1 MKIKKLFQYTPSQ
14 SNYTDYR
21 GWMTQTPFSTITL
34 FPKRKPTVSS
44 SPNPVAIKTQSP
56 PPPTLSPLE
65 TPPREIQNP

>member
-1 MKIKKLFQYTPSQ
+1 MKIKKLFQYTLGQ

-65 TPPREIQNP
+65 TPPREI

>member
-1 MKIKKLFQYTPSQ
+1 
-14 SNYTDYR
+14 
-21 GWMTQTPFSTITL
+21 MTQTPYSTITL

>member
-1 MKIKKLFQYTPSQ
+1 MKIKKLFPIHTKPVKL
-14 SNYTDYR
+14 YR

-56 PPPTLSPLE
+56 PTLSPLK